1 MVNLGRREEKMI
13 MQGSQGFQLKH
24 LLSFFI
30 SLAECCLSQFYMP
43 KIFHQNFMK
52 SRSPGGFLREYAE
65 NEGSEDQKERGT
77 DPRKDKCQI
86 TSRFNAASA
95 EDISL

>member
-1 MVNLGRREEKMI
+1 MVNSGRREEKKNRA
-13 MQGSQGFQLKH
+13 GFTGASVDAH
-24 LLSFFI
+24 LLSFFL
-30 SLAECCLSQFYMP
+30 SLAECRLPQFYMP

-52 SRSPGGFLREYAE
+52 SRSQDGFLKEYAE
-65 NEGSEDQKERGT
+65 NAGAEEQMERGT

-95 EDISL
+95 ET

>member
-1 MVNLGRREEKMI
+1 
-13 MQGSQGFQLKH
+13 
-24 LLSFFI
+24 
-30 SLAECCLSQFYMP
+30 
-43 KIFHQNFMK
+43 MK